1 MADRVEVSN
10 LTLAKLGE
18 TRKLTDPLDET
29 KAARSI
35 ARVWNA
41 VRDRA
46 LRAHLWNFAL
56 ARARLTAALT
66 LPAFGWAY
74 AFPLPGDFIRLD
86 LDALEPW
93 SVRGEHS
100 IEGGA
105 LLADFLGPLD
115 IRYVRR
121 VEEVGLWDPLFVDY
135 FTDLLGE
142 AIADDITGDLA
153 RRDRCTKAAE
163 RSLVTAKGVD
173 GRENPPEAPQDSSWV
188 TARYG
193 R

>member
-18 TRKLTDPLDET
+18 TRKLLDPLDDT
-29 KAARSI
+29 RAARAI
-35 ARVWNA
+35 ARVWNL

-46 LRAHLWNFAL
+46 LRAHLWNFAMT
-56 ARARLTAALT
+56 RVMLTALADLPPYGWGYAFQ
-66 LPAFGWAY
+66 LPA
-74 AFPLPGDFIRLD
+74 DFIRLD
-86 LDALEPW
+86 LDAVEPW
-93 SVRGEHS
+93 SVRGDHS

-105 LLADFLGPLD
+105 LLANFLGPLN

-121 VEEVGLWDPLFVDY
+121 VEEVGHWDALFVDY

-142 AIADDITGDLA
+142 AVADDITGDLA
-153 RRDRCTKAAE
+153 RRDRMTRAAE
-163 RSLVTAKGVD
+163 RSLTMAKGID

>member
-18 TRKLTDPLDET
+18 TRKLTDPLDDT
-29 KAARSI
+29 RAARAIS
-35 ARVWNA
+35 RVWDS
-41 VRDRA
+41 VRDIA

-56 ARARLTAALT
+56 ARARLSAVGGA
-66 LPAFGWAY
+66 PVFGWSHRFA
-74 AFPLPGDFIRLD
+74 LPGDFIRLEID
-86 LDALEPW
+86 TLEPW

-100 IEGGA
+100 IEGGY
-105 LLADFLGPLD
+105 LLANFLGPID

-121 VEEVGLWDPLFVDY
+121 VTEVGLWDALFVDY
-135 FTDLLGE
+135 FSNLLGE
-142 AIADDITGDLA
+142 AVADDITGDLA
-153 RRDRCTKAAE
+153 RRDRLSRAAE
-163 RSLVTAKGVD
+163 RSLVTAKGID
-173 GRENPPEAPQDSSWV
+173 GRENPPEAALDSSWV